1 MASDV
6 NLDDFVNNEIILHDN
21 LYTPFW
27 NYHSKIISSILP
39 LSKKLTINTE
49 NNIYKI
55 WQLNN
60 IKQHTDIFNQY
71 LTTTFVDSS
80 NFNNNDILSSRKLRI
95 FPNKTQIKLFN
106 KCFNAH
112 RLCYNNA
119 INEINKRYNNKL
131 NELINLTH
139 CIHENC
145 NENKFEK
152 SFFCFDHINKKPKWN
167 LNISRQNI
175 REATL
180 KKNSELNDGWLKEV
194 QSIIFEAK
202 LQI

>member
-6 NLDDFVNNEIILHDN
+6 NLDDFVNNEIIKQDN

-39 LSKKLTINTE
+39 LSKKLTLNTE

-55 WQLNN
+55 WQLKNF
-60 IKQHTDIFNQY
+60 KQHPDIIKQY
-71 LTTTFVDSS
+71 LTCTLDDSS
-80 NFNNNDILSSRKLRI
+80 NNSSNDILSSRKLKI
-95 FPNKTQIKLFN
+95 IPNKTQIKLFN

-180 KKNSELNDGWLKEV
+180 KKNSELNDGWLKDV